1 MCPSRRQLFEDSSP
15 HSDALTLGWIAAW
28 IAGIRRMSRAAR
40 RCTHSTVHGAPVEAA
55 TPVFRRT
62 AGAAASGRQ
71 ASYVPEVMQHATW
84 DMALR
89 IMKTY
94 KSQTCILESTCQ
106 DVGSYYSTTYG
117 CYSRL
122 RSCETNTA
130 GLQPKTGR
138 EDDGSERRAERMCS
152 SAHGAP
158 PNRPSRRGHA
168 RRGGRRR
175 SGSSRRPR
183 AR

>member
-15 HSDALTLGWIAAW
+15 HSDALTLGLQAS
-28 IAGIRRMSRAAR
+28 GMSRAAR

-71 ASYVPEVMQHATW
+71 ASYVPEVHDATSW

-89 IMKTY
+89 PSNHDHIQIANMY
-94 KSQTCILESTCQ
+94 FG
-106 DVGSYYSTTYG
+106 VNMPGRGSYYSTTYG

-130 GLQPKTGR
+130 GLRPETGR